1 MTLKKADLIKSVME
15 NIHLKNRKR
24 KGQQFLFPELDY
36 TVFPKKRV
44 ASIVNALFETIKSCL
59 EKGENVLISN
69 FGKFQVK
76 FKWARKGR
84 DPQTGKSIVLDSRR
98 VVSFR
103 VSPGLKEKIREK
115 S

>member
-1 MTLKKADLIKSVME
+1 MTCKKADLIKSVME
-15 NIHLKNRKR
+15 NVHLKNRKR

-36 TVFPKKRV
+36 TMFPKKRA
-44 ASIVNALFETIKSCL
+44 ASIVDALFEIIKSRL
-59 EKGENVLISN
+59 VRGENVLISN

-84 DPQTGKSIVLDSRR
+84 DPRTGKAIILDSRR

-103 VSPGLKEKIREK
+103 VSPGLKEKMRGK
-115 S
+115 T

>member
-1 MTLKKADLIKSVME
+1 ME

-36 TVFPKKRV
+36 TIFPKKR
-44 ASIVNALFETIKSCL
+44 AGAIVDALFEILKSSL
-59 EKGENVLISN
+59 ARGENVLISN

-76 FKWARKGR
+76 FKWARNGR
-84 DPQTGKSIVLDSRR
+84 NPQTGKDIVLNSRR

-103 VSPGLKEKIREK
+103 VSPGLKEKMREK
-115 S
+115 T